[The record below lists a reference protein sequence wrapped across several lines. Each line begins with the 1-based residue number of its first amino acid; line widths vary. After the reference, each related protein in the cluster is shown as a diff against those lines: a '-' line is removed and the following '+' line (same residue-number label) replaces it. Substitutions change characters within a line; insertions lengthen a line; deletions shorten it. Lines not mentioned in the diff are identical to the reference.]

1 MRTSMRRWQG
11 SSFAMRPPRRPER
24 GSEEVAATSVSNNLA
39 ASLAQDLTE
48 ELQRKI
54 ELPGFPDI
62 AVRLNQALRDEN
74 VAIRD
79 IVRMINSEPALVSR
93 LMSLANSAS
102 LNVSGVEVSDLKT
115 AVARLGFNMVWSS
128 VSSFAIIEM
137 QKQEWLKPMRPW
149 LADIW
154 LSSNGTAAIC
164 YVLAKRIR
172 VVSADEALTIGLFH
186 RVGDL
191 WLLTWAQKKGIDLQ
205 NTPEWDDAARKWQA
219 VIGGQIVRK
228 WGLPSHVIAC
238 VQQQDAIADTGAEKL
253 QPYVQLL
260 SAAKLYNRVRDRQGS
275 EEAQAAAE
283 ALAETNLWGYSFLE
297 LVADCHDD
305 IETMRRAIAG

>member
-1 MRTSMRRWQG
+1 MS
-11 SSFAMRPPRRPER
+11 
-24 GSEEVAATSVSNNLA
+24 ATAVRNNLA
-39 ASLAQDLTE
+39 ASLAQDLSE
-48 ELQRKI
+48 SLQGKI

-74 VAIRD
+74 AAIKD
-79 IVRMINSEPALVSR
+79 VVRLINSEPALVSR

-102 LNVSGVEVSDLKT
+102 LNVSGVEISDLKT

-137 QKQEWLKPMRPW
+137 QKQEWLRPMRPW

-191 WLLTWAQKKGIDLQ
+191 WLLTWAQKRGLDLHD
-205 NTPEWDDAARKWQA
+205 NPEWDKAARKWQA
-219 VIGGQIVRK
+219 TIGGRIVRK
-228 WGLPSHVIAC
+228 WGLPAHVVEC
-238 VQQQDAIADTGAEKL
+238 VEQQDSISDTSADQL
-253 QPYVQLL
+253 LPYVQLL
-260 SAAKLYNRVRDRQGS
+260 SAAKLYNRVRDRQDTD
-275 EEAQAAAE
+275 EARAAAE
-283 ALAETNLWGYSFLE
+283 ALADTNLWGYSFLE
-297 LVADCHDD
+297 LVAELHDEID
-305 IETMRRAIAG
+305 TMRRAIA

>member
-1 MRTSMRRWQG
+1 ML
-11 SSFAMRPPRRPER
+11 FLLPETGR
-24 GSEEVAATSVSNNLA
+24 KNVLATPARNSLA
-39 ASLAQDLTE
+39 ASLAQDLNE
-48 ELQRKI
+48 ELQGKI

-74 VAIRD
+74 VAIKD
-79 IVRMINSEPALVSR
+79 IVRLINSEPALVSR

-102 LNVSGVEVSDLKT
+102 LNVSGVEISDLKT
-115 AVARLGFNMVWSS
+115 AVSRLGFNMVWSS

-137 QKQEWLKPMRPW
+137 QKQDWLKPMRPW

-154 LSSNGTAAIC
+154 LNSNGTAAIC

-191 WLLTWAQKKGIDLQ
+191 WLLTWAQKKGIDLHN
-205 NTPEWDDAARKWQA
+205 NTEWDAAARKWQA
-219 VIGGQIVRK
+219 TIGGQIVRK
-228 WGLPSHVIAC
+228 WGLPAHVVAC
-238 VQQQDAIADTGAEKL
+238 VEQQDAIADTGAEKL
-253 QPYVQLL
+253 LPYVQLL

-275 EEAQAAAE
+275 DAAQAAAE
-283 ALAETNLWGYSFLE
+283 ALAETNLWGHSFLE
-297 LVADCHDD
+297 LVADCHED
-305 IETMRRAIAG
+305 IEMMRRAIAG